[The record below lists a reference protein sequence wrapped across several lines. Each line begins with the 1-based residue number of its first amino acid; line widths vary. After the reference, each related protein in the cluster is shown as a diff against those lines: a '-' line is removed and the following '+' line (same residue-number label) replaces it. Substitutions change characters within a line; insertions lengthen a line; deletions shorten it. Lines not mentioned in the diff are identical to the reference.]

1 MIIGIPK
8 EIKTDEYRVSMTPAG
23 VHDLIA
29 NGHKVLVEKLAGEG
43 SGISDQDYL
52 DQGAKIVSQ
61 KEVFEQAEMIV

>member
-8 EIKTDEYRVSMTPAG
+8 EIKTDEYLVSMTPAG
-23 VHDLIA
+23 VHYLIA

-52 DQGAKIVSQ
+52 DQGA
-61 KEVFEQAEMIV
+61 